1 MKKTL
6 LTKTLLLLFALIAGS
21 SSVWAAT
28 KTEGF
33 ETKGTSTTYNST
45 VTIATSESDCD
56 IAWEIYFGT
65 VSTNDKIS
73 GTRSAQMRWYSGDN
87 VGKIPYAKTTTPID
101 GLTNVT
107 LKARTSNLNV
117 KMDVCYSKD
126 GENWTV
132 GKTHTFTATGTG
144 ENVSLDIPSG
154 NKYVK
159 FEVNSSST
167 APSSGNYKLIVDDVV
182 FTYSS
187 TTEDATWSLNP
198 ASAVVVA
205 GQSTDLQLTT
215 NYDGTLIFVSDD
227 PLIATATY
235 NTSTKVITISAGATT
250 GTTTISVTGAATATY
265 SAINK
270 TIAVTVK
277 HAELESNAIDEFGP
291 LGYSYFNMTPEGTNT
306 YAEADAAGR
315 SDYHGV
321 DFLFNKGG
329 SSNTK
334 LRFDSDYMRFYKG
347 NTLTVTAPA
356 GATLRK
362 IIFKEPAT
370 NKGWAGSMSLDG
382 TAYGEYISEEKTW
395 YATSADITSVK
406 FTNDATKR
414 IASIEIYLQVEPI
427 SVTIGTSG
435 YATLAGFDLD
445 PLKATPVGELET
457 YVVTGVSGSAVT
469 LEEIPHIP
477 AGEGVILKGTPGTT
491 YTIPVFQHGYT
502 VSTNLLKISDGNVKG
517 GDGIYA
523 LAEKSGTVGFYKVAA
538 EVYIPRGKCYLNT
551 NTSAPDYLSFGGD
564 ATGIDEVRGKTE
576 EVRGEFYNLAGQRVA
591 QPTKG
596 LYIVNGKKVVMK

>member
-33 ETKGTSTTYNST
+33 ETKAASTTYNST
-45 VTIATSESDCD
+45 VKIAADESDCD
-56 IAWEIYFGT
+56 IAWSIYYGT

-73 GTRSAQMRWYSGDN
+73 GTKSAQMRWYSSAKEN
-87 VGKIPYAKTTTPID
+87 IPYIMTTTPID

-107 LKARTSNLNV
+107 LKARTSNLYV
-117 KMDVCYSKD
+117 KMDVCYSAN
-126 GENWTV
+126 GTSWTV

-159 FEVNSSST
+159 FEVSSSST
-167 APSSGNYKLIVDDVV
+167 APTEGNYKLIVDDVV

-187 TTEDATWSLNP
+187 TTVDATWSLNP

-227 PLIATATY
+227 PLIATPSY
-235 NTSTKVITISAGATT
+235 NTTTKVITITAGATT

-270 TIAVTVK
+270 TINVTVK

-291 LGYSYFNMTPEGTNT
+291 LGYSYFGMTPEGSNAYT
-306 YAEADAAGR
+306 EAVAAGR

-321 DFLFNKGG
+321 DFLFNRGG
-329 SSNTK
+329 ESNTK
-334 LRFDSDYMRFYKG
+334 LRFDADYMRFYKG

-370 NKGWAGSMSLDG
+370 GKAWAGSMSLDG
-382 TAYGEYISEEKTW
+382 TAYGEYVSEEKTW
-395 YATSADITSVK
+395 YATSDDITSVK

-538 EVYIPRGKCYLNT
+538 GVTIPAGKCYLNT
-551 NTSAPDYLSFGGD
+551 AAGAPDFLGFGGD

>member
-1 MKKTL
+1 MKQKSLLKTM
-6 LTKTLLLLFALIAGS
+6 LLLFALIAGS
-21 SSVWAAT
+21 SSAWAAT

-33 ETKGTSTTYNST
+33 EAKATSTTYNST
-45 VTIATSESDCD
+45 VTIDAAESDCN

-73 GTRSAQMRWYSGDN
+73 GSRSAQMRWYSSATDA
-87 VGKIPYAKTTTPID
+87 IPYAKTTTPID

-117 KMDVCYSKD
+117 KMDVCYSAD
-126 GENWTV
+126 GETWTV
-132 GKTHTFTATGTG
+132 GKTYTFTATGKG
-144 ENVSLDIPSG
+144 EEVSLDIPSG

-159 FEVNSSST
+159 FEVSSSST

-182 FTYSS
+182 FTYTSS
-187 TTEDATWSLNP
+187 TEDATWSLDP

-250 GTTTISVTGAATATY
+250 GTTTINVTGAATATY

-270 TIAVTVK
+270 TINVTVK
-277 HAELESNAIDEFGP
+277 HAELESNAIDVMGD
-291 LGYSYFNMTPEGTNT
+291 LGYSYFGLTPSGSNI
-306 YAEADAAGR
+306 YAEAEAVEMTDIYG
-315 SDYHGV
+315 
-321 DFLFNKGG
+321 
-329 SSNTK
+329 TK
-334 LRFDSDYMRFYKG
+334 ISILKKESTYKPRFDTDYFRFYNS

-362 IIFKEPAT
+362 IVFIEPSSNT
-370 NKGWAGSMSLDG
+370 GWSGSMSPGG
-382 TAYGEYISEEKTW
+382 TLYGEYVSEEKTW
-395 YATSADITSVK
+395 YATSEDITSVTL
-406 FTNDATKR
+406 TNDATKR
-414 IASIEIYLQVEPI
+414 IASIEIYLKVEPI

-435 YATLAGFDLD
+435 YTTLAGFDLD
-445 PLKATPVGELET
+445 HLKATPTDGLEA
-457 YVVTGVSGSAVT
+457 YVVTAVSASSVT
-469 LEEIPHIP
+469 LEAIPHIP
-477 AGEGVILKGTPGTT
+477 ANTGVILKGTPGTT
-491 YTIPVFQHGYT
+491 YTIPVYQHGYT
-502 VSTNLLKISDGNVKG
+502 VSTNLLKISDGTIKG

-523 LAEKSGTVGFYKVAA
+523 LADKSGTVGFYKVAST
-538 EVYIPRGKCYLNT
+538 VTIPRGKCYLNT
-551 NTSAPDYLSFGGD
+551 NTGAPDFLGFEGE
-564 ATGIDEVRGKTE
+564 ATGIDEVRGKME
-576 EVRGEFYNLAGQRVA
+576 DVRGEFYNLAGQRVA

-596 LYIVNGKKVVMK
+596 LYIVNGKKVSIK

>member
-21 SSVWAAT
+21 SSSWAAT

-33 ETKGTSTTYNST
+33 EKKATSTTYNST
-45 VTIATSESDCD
+45 VNIATSESDCD
-56 IAWEIYFGT
+56 IAWSIYYGT

-73 GTRSAQMRWYSGDN
+73 GTRSAQMRWYSSAKEN
-87 VGKIPYAKTTTPID
+87 IPYIMTTTPID

-107 LKARTSNLNV
+107 LKARTSSLYV

-159 FEVNSSST
+159 FEVSSSST
-167 APSSGNYKLIVDDVV
+167 APSDGNYKLIVDDVV

-187 TTEDATWSLNP
+187 TTVDATWSLNP

-227 PLIATATY
+227 PLIATPSY
-235 NTSTKVITISAGATT
+235 NTTTKVITITAGATT

-270 TIAVTVK
+270 TINVTVK

-291 LGYSYFNMTPEGTNT
+291 LGYSYFKMTPEGENT
-306 YAEADAAGR
+306 YTQADAAGS

-334 LRFDSDYMRFYKG
+334 LRFDSDYMRFYNG

-382 TAYGEYISEEKTW
+382 TAYGEYLSEEKTW
-395 YATSADITSVK
+395 YATSEDITSVK

-457 YVVTGVSGSAVT
+457 YVVTAVSGSAVT

-502 VSTNLLKISDGNVKG
+502 VSTNLLKVSDGTITG

-523 LAEKSGTVGFYKVAA
+523 LAEKNSVVGFYKVAA
-538 EVYIPRGKCYLNT
+538 GVTIPAGKCYLNT
-551 NTSAPDYLSFGGD
+551 DAGAPDFLGFGGD

>member
-1 MKKTL
+1 M
-6 LTKTLLLLFALIAGS
+6 LLLCALIAGG

-33 ETKGTSTTYNST
+33 ETKAATTTYNST
-45 VTIATSESDCD
+45 VEISTSESDCNV
-56 IAWEIYFGT
+56 AWEIYFGT

-117 KMDVCYSKD
+117 KMDVCYSED

-132 GKTHTFTATGTG
+132 GKTYEFTATGKG
-144 ENVSLDIPSG
+144 EEVSLDIPSG

-159 FEVNSSST
+159 FEVSSSST
-167 APSSGNYKLIVDDVV
+167 APTSGNYKLIVDDVV

-227 PLIATATY
+227 PLIATPSY
-235 NTSTKVITISAGATT
+235 NTTTKVITITAGATT

-265 SAINK
+265 NAINK
-270 TIAVTVK
+270 TINVTVK

-291 LGYSYFNMTPEGTNT
+291 LGYSYFNMTPEGENT
-306 YAEADAAGR
+306 YTNADAAGS

-329 SSNTK
+329 SGNTK
-334 LRFDSDYMRFYKG
+334 LRFDTDYMRFYNG

-370 NKGWAGSMSLDG
+370 GKAWAGSMSLDG

-395 YATSADITSVK
+395 YATSDDITSVK

-445 PLKATPVGELET
+445 HKKATATGVYDELEA
-457 YVVTGVSGSAVT
+457 YVVTAVSASSVT
-469 LEEIPHIP
+469 LEAIPHIP
-477 AGEGVILKGTPGTT
+477 ANTGVILMGTPGTT

-523 LAEKSGTVGFYKVAA
+523 LAEKSGTVGFYKVGA

-551 NTSAPDYLSFGGD
+551 NAPAPDFLGFGDD
-564 ATGIDEVRGKTE
+564 ATGIDEVRGQKV

-596 LYIVNGKKVVMK
+596 LYIVNGKKVVIK

>member
-1 MKKTL
+1 M
-6 LTKTLLLLFALIAGS
+6 LLLCALIAGS
-21 SSVWAAT
+21 SSSWAAT

-33 ETKGTSTTYNST
+33 ETKATSTTYNST
-45 VTIATSESDCD
+45 VTIATSESDCG
-56 IAWEIYFGT
+56 IAWSIYYGT

-73 GTRSAQMRWYSGDN
+73 GTRSAQMRWYSSATEN
-87 VGKIPYAKTTTPID
+87 IPYIMTTTPID

-107 LKARTSNLNV
+107 LKARTSSLDI
-117 KMDVCYSKD
+117 KMDVCYSED

-132 GKTHTFTATGTG
+132 GKTYEFTATGKG
-144 ENVSLDIPSG
+144 EEVSLDIPSG

-159 FEVNSSST
+159 FEVSSSST

-227 PLIATATY
+227 PLIATPSY
-235 NTSTKVITISAGATT
+235 NTTTKVITITAGATT

-270 TIAVTVK
+270 TINVTVK

-291 LGYSYFNMTPEGTNT
+291 LGYSYFNMTPEGENT
-306 YAEADAAGR
+306 YTQADAAGS

-329 SSNTK
+329 ESNTK
-334 LRFDSDYMRFYKG
+334 LRFDANYMRFYNG

-370 NKGWAGSMSLDG
+370 SKAWAGSMSLDG

-395 YATSADITSVK
+395 YATSDDITSVK

-551 NTSAPDYLSFGGD
+551 NTSAPDYLSFDLG
-564 ATGIDEVRGKTE
+564 ATGIEAMETAKTVE
-576 EVRGEFYNLAGQRVA
+576 NSEFYNLAGQRVA

-596 LYIVNGKKVVMK
+596 LYIVNGRKIVIK